1 MCVIIQKSECGTK
14 AAQPSLGEPDTASMP
29 NGSHAEADSA
39 SEQPEEVDKA
49 TAAKRQVLIKAAP
62 LAGVWGLERFG
73 FADTTVLKLLE
84 ALPGHPTDC
93 TKHLECQH
101 LMECVSSST

>member
-1 MCVIIQKSECGTK
+1 MIQKTEPETK
-14 AAQPSLGEPDTASMP
+14 AAQSSFGQSDNASMP
-29 NGSHAEADSA
+29 NGTNAGADDGTA
-39 SEQPEEVDKA
+39 EQPEEVDEA

-84 ALPGHPTDC
+84 ALPGPPTDC
-93 TKHLECQH
+93 TKHFYFQH
-101 LMECVSSST
+101 SVKRVSSSI